1 MCVNFLREYSEALIQ
16 RVELGD
22 GLLALLHLGGASQ
35 ESCPPGLKSLLSL
48 PHSLVSSLASLV
60 AGPLAGHTSAE
71 ILRNM
76 IEQDV
81 LLIKCIEQRNLQPI

>member
-1 MCVNFLREYSEALIQ
+1 MCKFIREHSEALVQ

-22 GLLALLHLGGASQ
+22 GLLGLLLLGGASQ
-35 ESCPPGLKSLLSL
+35 EPGPPGLESLLSL

-60 AGPLAGHTSAE
+60 TGPLAGHSSAE

-76 IEQDV
+76 IEEDV